1 MRRRTFLTHS
11 LLAAGTATSPA
22 TQPAPSP
29 PASPPPAPIPVP
41 IPVID
46 CHTHFYDPRRPEG
59 IPWPAKD
66 TPLYRPVLPEHLRAQ
81 PRHQPLTG
89 TLVVEASSRLEDND
103 WLLQLAQADPFLVG
117 IIGRFT
123 ATASPLSDDFRS
135 QVRRYAANP
144 LFRGIR
150 VGSNAIQE
158 CLARSDWAALRL
170 LADHNLVLDVNG
182 GPDTPGLI
190 AAAAGNVPQLRWI
203 LNHIGN
209 VRITADAPPADWQ
222 SGIQAAARHPNV
234 FCKVSALVEGAARDG
249 SKAPDDPEFYR
260 PYQDVVWN
268 AFGEERVIYG
278 SNWPVCERAADYRTV
293 QRLALE
299 DAAARSPTA
308 LARFCH
314 LNARTVY
321 AWPERKSS
329 QP

>member
-1 MRRRTFLTHS
+1 MQRRTFLSHS
-11 LLAAGTATSPA
+11 LAAATAAFPTYHTAASACNSPQRLNVA
-22 TQPAPSP
+22 E
-29 PASPPPAPIPVP
+29 

-81 PRHQPLTG
+81 PQYQPLTG

-103 WLLQLAQADPFLVG
+103 WLLQLAAADPFLVG
-117 IIGRFT
+117 VIGRFT
-123 ATASPLSDDFRS
+123 GEASPLSDAFRA
-135 QVRRYAANP
+135 QVQLYAANP

-150 VGSNAIQE
+150 VGSGVIQE
-158 CLARSDWAALRL
+158 CLNRNDWAALRF

-182 GPDTPGLI
+182 GPETPGLI
-190 AAAAGNVPQLRWI
+190 GVAAGKVPQLRWI

-209 VRITADAPPADWQ
+209 VRITADKPPADWQ
-222 SGIQAAARHPNV
+222 AGIQAAAQHANV
-234 FCKVSALVEGAARDG
+234 YCKVSALVEGAARDG
-249 SKAPDDPEFYR
+249 SKAPDDPTFYR
-260 PYQDVVWN
+260 PYLDVVWN
-268 AFGEERVIYG
+268 AFSEERVIYG

-314 LNARTVY
+314 LNALTAY
-321 AWPERKSS
+321 AWPERK
-329 QP
+329 PRL

>member
-1 MRRRTFLTHS
+1 MRRRTFLSHGVV
-11 LLAAGTATSPA
+11 AATAAFPLSHTTAAPRAIPRYSP
-22 TQPAPSP
+22 S
-29 PASPPPAPIPVP
+29 VE

-81 PRHQPLTG
+81 PQYQPLTG

-103 WLLQLAQADPFLVG
+103 WLLQLAAADPFLVG

-123 ATASPLSDDFRS
+123 GIATPLSDEFRS
-135 QVRRYAANP
+135 QVQRYAASP

-150 VGSNAIQE
+150 VGSGVIQE
-158 CLARSDWAALRL
+158 CLNRNDWAALQL

-190 AAAAGNVPQLRWI
+190 GAAAGKVPQLRWI

-209 VRITADAPPADWQ
+209 VRITADKPPADWQ
-222 SGIQAAARHPNV
+222 AGIQAAARHANV
-234 FCKVSALVEGAARDG
+234 YCKVSALVEGAARDG
-249 SKAPDDPEFYR
+249 SKAPDDPAFYR
-260 PYQDVVWN
+260 PYLDVVWN
-268 AFGEERVIYG
+268 AFSEERVIYG

-293 QRLALE
+293 QRLALD

-308 LARFCH
+308 LARFCN
-314 LNARTVY
+314 LNARTAY
-321 AWPERKSS
+321 AWPERK
-329 QP
+329 PRH